1 MEKILQIEKTTAIGF
16 APDIRDFMK
25 KANSISSRLFAFAAL
40 ALLISSLSFAQMFP
54 SDPGSKI
61 VERPQTGADIAT
73 DFETACQERS
83 LPGGWMVA
91 AVIAIILTSAIIG
104 LAYVASG
111 AFGNPRVG
119 AWAKNAFL
127 EMIVSAVI
135 IAIFAV
141 SWAGLNLA
149 GLDLLESGHFTA
161 SLMKNTVQYDLAHVT
176 LIDVLVNL
184 YGNLN
189 VSFGVLFTGVNFST
203 KTVFKPISDALG
215 IVINALAAAVLEWNL
230 NLFILCF
237 SRANLMG
244 ALVPVAVFLRAFHFS
259 RGAGNVLLA
268 VSAALFFVYPF
279 MLSING
285 VVLVKYFGPDYE
297 QMQGRPVDPNDPNR
311 PGGAGGVQ
319 DYGGNILVESE
330 QANEFIFNREG
341 EVRRRCEQVPCFFRS
356 TWSAILEGLRETG
369 VWFGIAGIGVVALG
383 LIFSAGAAAV
393 GAVGIA
399 AFHSLIV
406 VAIIQI
412 MMKAA
417 QDVFIASIILPLFNI
432 FITFT
437 FIKEFAKYLGSE
449 IDLSALEKIF

>member
-1 MEKILQIEKTTAIGF
+1 
-16 APDIRDFMK
+16 MK
-25 KANSISSRLFAFAAL
+25 KANSVSSRLFAFAAL

-54 SDPGSKI
+54 SEEDNPAI
-61 VERPQTGADIAT
+61 VEGPKSGSEIAS

-83 LPGGWMVA
+83 LFPGGWMVA
-91 AVIAIILTSAIIG
+91 AIIAIILTSAIIG

-119 AWAKNAFL
+119 AWAKGAIFEL
-127 EMIVSAVI
+127 IVSAVI
-135 IAIFAV
+135 IAIFAF
-141 SWAGLNLA
+141 SWVGLNAA

-189 VSFGVLFTGVNFST
+189 VSFGVLFTGINFST

-244 ALVPVAVFLRAFHFS
+244 ALIPVAVFLRAFHFS

-279 MLSING
+279 MLAMNG
-285 VVLVKYFGPDYE
+285 VVLVKYFGSME
-297 QMQGRPVDPNDPNR
+297 RAGV
-311 PGGAGGVQ
+311 PGEVGGVQ
-319 DYGGNILVESE
+319 DREENLLV
-330 QANEFIFNREG
+330 QAEDASDFIFKREG
-341 EVRRRCEQVPCFFRS
+341 ENRRRCEQVPCFFRS
-356 TWSAILEGLRETG
+356 TWSAILEGLEKTG
-369 VWFGIAGIGVVALG
+369 VWFGIAGIGAIALG
-383 LIFSAGAAAV
+383 LIFSAGGVAA

-412 MMKAA
+412 MTKAA